1 MKFNELHL
9 NIRIRICVDFVQ
21 RVFNNMII
29 PFMAIY
35 LTTHFGLK
43 IAGILMVL
51 AIAVGVLSSFY
62 GGYYSDVKGR
72 KRVLLIAEAINSSIF
87 ISMAIFNSDW
97 IISPIIT
104 YFLYIIHNG
113 VVYSAT
119 PAAEAMLIDVS
130 TPEVRKFVY
139 SISYWVINLS
149 FGIGSIMGA
158 FFYNNYFFEV
168 LIASGIATLVVF
180 FVYLFF
186 IEETLPKNTKT
197 DVQEVDFKKIFTS
210 YKKVIYDKIFLLF
223 VIASLLLM
231 SIELQLANYISVR
244 LSKELN
250 AQTLFNS
257 IDITGVEMYGI
268 LRTENTLLVVVFAF
282 LVERI
287 TRNIEDSKRL
297 SSGAIIFTLGY
308 MVVAISNN
316 VWLLLIATFIFTIGE
331 MMYVPIKQTLLS
343 VLIDEN
349 SRTQYMAVY
358 SLHFRFALMIATF
371 SITLGGFISSL
382 GMAFFYGLLGI
393 IATLIFIKIINIVD
407 QRKNQIENQRIS

>member
-1 MKFNELHL
+1 
-9 NIRIRICVDFVQ
+9 
-21 RVFNNMII
+21 MII

-43 IAGILMVL
+43 IAGILM
-51 AIAVGVLSSFY
+51 ALSSFY

-72 KRVLLIAEAINSSIF
+72 KKVLLIAEAINAIIF

-104 YFLYIIHNG
+104 YILYIIHNG
-113 VVYSAT
+113 VAYSAT
-119 PAAEAMLIDVS
+119 PAAEAMLIDVC

-168 LIASGIATLVVF
+168 LIASCISTSMVF
-180 FVYLFF
+180 FIYLFF
-186 IEETLPKNTKT
+186 IEETLPKKT
-197 DVQEVDFKKIFTS
+197 TQEVPKVDLKEIFTS
-210 YKKVIYDKIFLLF
+210 YKKVISDRIFLLF
-223 VIASLLLM
+223 VSASLLLM

-244 LSKELN
+244 LSKEFN
-250 AQTLFNS
+250 TQTILKYFDVS
-257 IDITGVEMYGI
+257 GVEMYGL
-268 LRTENTLLVVVFAF
+268 LRTENTLLVVVLAFA
-282 LVERI
+282 VERI
-287 TRNIEDSKRL
+287 TRNIEDSKKL
-297 SSGAIIFTLGY
+297 SYGAIIFTLGY
-308 MVVAISNN
+308 MVVGVSNN
-316 VWLLLIATFIFTIGE
+316 LWLLIIATFIFTIGE

-358 SLHFRFALMIATF
+358 SLHFRFALIIASF
-371 SITLGGFISSL
+371 SITIGDFLSPI
-382 GMAFFYGLLGI
+382 GMAFLYALLGI
-393 IATLIFIKIINIVD
+393 IATLIFNKIINIID
-407 QRKNQIENQRIS
+407 YKKKIQTNNQKISY